1 MKKREKIVIIGAGGS
16 GKDVL
21 ATLYR
26 HNKIHNNYEIL
37 GFLDDKLPQGKTI
50 CGLQI
55 IGKLNW
61 IEKNSEILCV
71 ISNGFSKIRK
81 NIVKKLKKYKVNFPS
96 IVDPSV
102 IIADNVDIG
111 KGVIIQAG
119 SIINPDVTIGDF
131 TFINLDCTIGHDCK
145 ISSYVT
151 IAPGVNINGNTKI
164 NSSTEIGSGTVSI
177 QNITIGKNC
186 IIGAGTVIINDVPND
201 SLVVGNPGKIKKIV
215 C

>member
-1 MKKREKIVIIGAGGS
+1 MKKMEKIVIIGAGGS

-21 ATLYR
+21 ATLKRY
-26 HNKIHNNYEIL
+26 NKIYNKYEIL
-37 GFLDDKLPQGKTI
+37 GFLDDKLPKGKI
-50 CGLQI
+50 IYGLPI
-55 IGKLNW
+55 IGNLNW
-61 IEKNSEILCV
+61 IEKNSEISCV
-71 ISNGFSKIRK
+71 ISNGFSKTRK
-81 NIVKKLKKYKVNFPS
+81 DIVKKLKEYKINFPS

-102 IIADNVDIG
+102 IIADDIDMG

-131 TFINLDCTIGHDCK
+131 TFINIDCTIGHDCK

-151 IAPGVNINGNTKI
+151 IAPGVNISGNTKI
-164 NSSTEIGSGTVSI
+164 NSSTEIGSGSILI

-201 SLVVGNPGKIKKIV
+201 SLMVGNPGKIKKSF
-215 C
+215 